1 MLVITIIFNI
11 KLMRALSYLATLRD
25 TWPDPLER
33 VNYDAYICIH
43 HGPKIPKND
52 SKLAVLQEAIQ
63 TPEKDEVGFQTL
75 HIEIIR
81 EATLDCIGDPGGGHG
96 DGISRF
102 CDALPQNSSPCIVS
116 PFPSLNDW
124 SLFVVC
130 FKTRKTPDY
139 HANVPS
145 SFNMFVIVVV

>member
-1 MLVITIIFNI
+1 MLVITIIFKI
-11 KLMRALSYLATLRD
+11 KLLRTLTYLATLRD
-25 TWPDPLER
+25 TWPDPLKW
-33 VNYDAYICIH
+33 VNYDAYVCIF

-96 DGISRF
+96 EGISRF
-102 CDALPQNSSPCIVS
+102 CDALPENSSPCIVS
-116 PFPSLNDW
+116 PF
-124 SLFVVC
+124 SLFDWLFAFC
-130 FKTRKTPDY
+130 CLFQNT
-139 HANVPS
+139 
-145 SFNMFVIVVV
+145 